1 MWVRCTSFCIYCRR
15 WPAATPHRVVEL
27 ARGEDGA
34 TRLLWGLVVVVFAA
48 MAAAALGEAVPALIA
63 AFVALYVL
71 QNLWRPVLV
80 SRIDRFSKPE
90 QGATVLSMESQGR
103 RLATV
108 IIAPLLGL
116 AVDAAAAQGELARFW
131 PVGAVGGLVALGFL
145 TRSGLSS
152 TR

>member
-1 MWVRCTSFCIYCRR
+1 M
-15 WPAATPHRVVEL
+15 
-27 ARGEDGA
+27 
-34 TRLLWGLVVVVFAA
+34 
-48 MAAAALGEAVPALIA
+48 PALIA

-71 QNLWRPVLV
+71 QNLWRPMLV
-80 SRIDRFSKPE
+80 SRIDRLSKPE

-116 AVDAAAAQGELARFW
+116 AVDAAAAKGELARFW
-131 PVGAVGGLVALGFL
+131 PVGAVGGLVALGFF